1 MKINVYAE
9 LVEAKENDPIHG
21 YTMEVDAF
29 GFDAAIRDA
38 AEKFYDNNDGNEWM
52 HDGCTLYSVDPDGVI
67 RSHNVTMDWSPNF
80 LTDDGTVVE

>member
-29 GFDAAIRDA
+29 GFDAAIRSMTTTTA
-38 AEKFYDNNDGNEWM
+38 TN
-52 HDGCTLYSVDPDGVI
+52 GCTMAAPSI
-67 RSHNVTMDWSPNF
+67 RSIQMP
-80 LTDDGTVVE
+80 